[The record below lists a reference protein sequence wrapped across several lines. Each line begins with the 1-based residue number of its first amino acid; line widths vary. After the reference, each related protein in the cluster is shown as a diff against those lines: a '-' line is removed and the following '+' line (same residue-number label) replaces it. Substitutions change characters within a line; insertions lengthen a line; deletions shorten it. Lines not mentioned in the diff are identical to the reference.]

1 MAILE
6 GDGQPSRRKSEAAA
20 LAGAAVTGLI
30 AFTLFLAGAL
40 LLWANAHYKDSGGYF
55 ATGSESFASNGYA
68 ITSDQLEVGA
78 GPRWLIGSDRY
89 GTIRLNAAPHGGKP
103 LFVGVART
111 SDVDAYLRDSAR
123 SEVSDIEFAPFS
135 VKYASRPGTR
145 APGAPTAQDI
155 WVAQGTRA
163 LTWDVHSGD
172 WSVVVMNEDG
182 SRGVAAGVS
191 AGAKVPYLST
201 LGFVA
206 LGLGVAF
213 IIATAMLTLHGTRPP
228 ARMLVAA

>member
-1 MAILE
+1 MSNA
-6 GDGQPSRRKSEAAA
+6 SRRRFEAAA

-40 LLWANAHYKDSGGYF
+40 LLWANAHYKDPGGYF
-55 ATGSESFASNGYA
+55 ATPSESFASDGYA
-68 ITSDQLEVGA
+68 ITSDKLEVGA
-78 GPRWLIGSDRY
+78 GPGWLIGSDRY
-89 GTIRLNAAPHGGKP
+89 GTIRLSVASHGGKP
-103 LFVGVART
+103 LFVGIART
-111 SDVDAYLRDSAR
+111 RDVDAYLRSSAR

-135 VKYASRPGTR
+135 VSYANRPGTSE
-145 APGAPTAQDI
+145 PGAPTAQDI
-155 WVAQGTRA
+155 WVAQGSRS
-163 LTWDVHSGD
+163 LTWDVRSGD
-172 WSVVVMNEDG
+172 WSAVVMNQDG

-213 IIATAMLTLHGTRPP
+213 IVGTALLTLYGTRPP